1 MGKHYSPGS
10 KHSQRGAVLIVSLLI
25 LLIMTIMGVSAM
37 QSSTLEEKM
46 ASNERDRNVAFQ
58 SAEVGM
64 RQAQTYIDSLATTG
78 GFTDANG
85 LYSSIATEPDPLDP
99 NVNFWDPNN
108 SANYRTGNAP
118 GNSAGVQYFIT
129 RVGMVKESD
138 SLEIPPSVVNEVTIF
153 RIVARGQGASGSEVL
168 LRSYYGRKM

>member
-10 KHSQRGAVLIVSLLI
+10 KNSQQGAVLIVSLLI

-85 LYSSIATEPDPLDP
+85 LYSSISTEPDPFLAAT
-99 NVNFWDPNN
+99 WDSANA
-108 SANYRTGNAP
+108 ANYRTGNAP
-118 GNSAGVQYFIT
+118 GNSAGVQYFIS
-129 RVGMVKESD
+129 RVGTVKESD